1 MNLKDKYKYILK
13 FYKDQASYYDLTRWT
28 FLFGRKTLLN
38 LLKIKPNDSIL
49 EIGTGTGSLLQNI
62 ENKREIIDLTGID
75 ISPQMIKKAKN
86 KLNISKLINCFFEN
100 YEANKKYDII
110 IMAYT
115 LSIIKH
121 DHLKIIKKA
130 KDLLKNGGKLY
141 ITDFYNATE
150 FYLNFMKKKEIMID
164 PNDLEI
170 LKENF
175 KKNSYTIKKAFL
187 GIWKFYLFTGEK

>member
-1 MNLKDKYKYILK
+1 MNLKDKYKNILK

-49 EIGTGTGSLLQNI
+49 EIGSGTGSLLQKI
-62 ENKREIIDLTGID
+62 ENKYDVNYLTGID
-75 ISPQMIKKAKN
+75 ISPQMIEKAKN
-86 KLNISKLINCFFEN
+86 KLNNIKFIKSFFED
-100 YEANKKYDII
+100 YETNKKYDII
-110 IMAYT
+110 IMSYT
-115 LSIIKH
+115 LTIIKH

-175 KKNSYTIKKAFL
+175 KKNSYIIKKAYF
-187 GIWKFYLFTGEK
+187 GIWQYYLFTGEK